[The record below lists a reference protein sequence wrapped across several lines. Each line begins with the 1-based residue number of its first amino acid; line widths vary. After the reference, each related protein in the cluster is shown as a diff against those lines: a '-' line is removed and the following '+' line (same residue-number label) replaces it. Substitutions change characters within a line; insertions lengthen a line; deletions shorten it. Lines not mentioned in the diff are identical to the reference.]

1 MEPSI
6 CYSSAMTE
14 AQRVPLINAL
24 AGLQQA
30 NSWTDGQMAAR
41 IGIGRP
47 MWRFLRCGLR
57 QPGVETLRGIA
68 VAFPSL
74 ASAVRAYV
82 APPARGEQA

>member
-1 MEPSI
+1 MQ
-6 CYSSAMTE
+6 TTDGG
-14 AQRVPLINAL
+14 RVPLIDTL

-30 NSWTDGQMAAR
+30 NNWTDGQMAAKL
-41 IGIGRP
+41 GIGRP

-68 VAFPSL
+68 LAFPSL

-82 APPARGEQA
+82 APVARGEQA